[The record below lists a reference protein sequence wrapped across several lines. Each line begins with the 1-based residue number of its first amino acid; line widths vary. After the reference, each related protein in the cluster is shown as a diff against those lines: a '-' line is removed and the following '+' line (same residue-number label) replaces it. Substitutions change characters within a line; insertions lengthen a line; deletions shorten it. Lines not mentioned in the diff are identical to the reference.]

1 MSLLAEER
9 LIEKHTFPRTLKT
22 RVSNLDEEKSF
33 SSVFRCFFTLS
44 VAFEVYT
51 DRGCCKVAAVLFSF
65 YFHGESLFNDI
76 NPWSLFNDRNS
87 TPIGH

>member
-1 MSLLAEER
+1 MLAEES
-9 LIEKHTFPRTLKT
+9 LIEKQTSLCILKT
-22 RVSNLDEEKSF
+22 RVVNLDKEKSF

-44 VAFEVYT
+44 VAFEVYS

-65 YFHGESLFNDI
+65 YFHGESQLNDI
-76 NPWSLFNDRNS
+76 NPWSLLNDINS